1 MRRFL
6 FLGVLLMVILCLT
19 VQSFAQVSLST
30 VLFLRIAAGA
40 RAAGMGE
47 SFVAVADDATATH
60 WNPAGLGLY
69 PLASTWIE
77 YKGKTANQ
85 FKALALLKND
95 IPESNYKRY
104 DLWAISVSDLYTW
117 DGKDWRNSQAYPVSS
132 GETAESIV
140 RKYTQAQDETR
151 LRKMLDQVA
160 SQNCGANRDSLENLK
175 NKILALSP
183 QDSPHHQDLQ
193 KALED
198 LVSAWGNLLVERG
211 SLNEFLN
218 LASGSLGD
226 SVLSA
231 QKEESLI
238 NSAKKPIL
246 KSQPE
251 AIELPY
257 SLIFMDSLN
266 FLTSDENN
274 LWVGSNSGLYK
285 YDGKVWRRFSIQ
297 DGLVSDKALSMAFT
311 PGGTAFVGTDSGV
324 VRFDGKS
331 FSRIF
336 LAPEVKDQRITQ
348 IAAKNDKEIWAA
360 TADGG
365 LMKFDGN
372 LFVSYSMLTPKS
384 PEELDQQMKQ
394 YLEREDE
401 QKLQMV
407 YKRFEELNFV
417 PKDAITPGQQV
428 KIEYNLPLEGKVT
441 SLAFDRKGGLLVG
454 TENGLM
460 KFDEGKWKKY
470 GYRKYEVKDE
480 KTVED
485 VAAKF
490 LPYRDK
496 DRIENLSQKIVEYNH
511 LPSRELIPGQVLY
524 VYANS
529 LGSRILSIAMVGED
543 NLFVGTEFGTLRFNA
558 GAWGRYYHSNL
569 EKTRTHTI
577 IYKDKDIFFCTD
589 DQVVI
594 YAHAKKE
601 LTFMHA
607 ALLPELAADVN
618 YEYLSYVQNTENW
631 GTLGGNITFISYGTI
646 QRTGE
651 QGELLGEISPYE
663 AALTLSYGTR
673 MGNRL
678 ALGLGAKFI
687 YSHLSDQGAGKE
699 RGSGTGSSFA
709 IDAGVI
715 YKTPLKRLTLGAAV
729 TNLGPNVSY
738 IDVDQSDPLPRN
750 LALGFAYKI
759 FDTPYN
765 KLTAV
770 GEINKELVAVGG
782 LGNIVSQAVKNVG
795 VEYWYANYV
804 ALRAGYIYDKI
815 GDIKTSTFGAGLR
828 ISLLRV
834 DFAYVP
840 ANKNVALAN
849 TTRISGTVR
858 F

>member
-1 MRRFL
+1 MRRFI
-6 FLGVLLMVILCLT
+6 FLGVVLIVVLCLA

-47 SFVAVADDATATH
+47 AFVAIADDATATH
-60 WNPAGLGLY
+60 WNPAGLGFY

-77 YKGKTANQ
+77 YKGKPADQ
-85 FKALALLKND
+85 FKALALIKND
-95 IPESNYKRY
+95 LPESNYKRY
-104 DLWAISVSDLYTW
+104 DLWAISATDLYTW
-117 DGKDWRNSQAYPVSS
+117 NGKDWKNSQVYPVSS
-132 GETAESIV
+132 GETPESIV
-140 RKYTQAQDETR
+140 RKYTQVQDESR

-160 SQNCGANRDSLENLK
+160 SQNGGANRDSLENLK

-198 LVSAWGNLLVERG
+198 LILAWGNLQDERG
-211 SLNEFLN
+211 ALSEFLN
-218 LASGSLGD
+218 LAGSSLSD

-231 QKEESLI
+231 QTEEALI

-266 FLTSDENN
+266 FLCSDENN

-285 YDGKVWRRFSIQ
+285 YDGKVWRRFSAQ
-297 DGLVSDKALSMAFT
+297 DGLVSDKALSMSLT

-336 LAPEVKDQRITQ
+336 LAPEVKDQRVTQ

-360 TADGG
+360 TPGA
-365 LMKFDGN
+365 LLNFDGN
-372 LFVSYSMLTPKS
+372 LFVPYFMLTVKS
-384 PEELDQQMKQ
+384 PEEYDQQMKQ
-394 YLEREDE
+394 YMDREDE
-401 QKLQMV
+401 QKLQLAN
-407 YKRFEELNFV
+407 KRFEDLNYIG
-417 PKDAITPGQQV
+417 KEQITSSQTL
-428 KIEYNLPLEGKVT
+428 KIEYNLPLEGRVT
-441 SLAFDRKGGLLVG
+441 SLAFDKRGGLLVG
-454 TENGLM
+454 TENGLL

-470 GYRKYEVKDE
+470 GYRRYEAKDE

-490 LPYRDK
+490 LPYKDK

-511 LPSRELIPGQVLY
+511 LPSRELKPGQVLY

-558 GAWGRYYHSNL
+558 GAWGKYYHSNL
-569 EKTRTHTI
+569 EKTRAHTI
-577 IYKDKDIFFCTD
+577 IYKDKDIFFGTD

-594 YAHAKKE
+594 YAHAKRE

-607 ALLPELAADVN
+607 ALLPELAEDVN

-631 GTLGGNITFISYGTI
+631 GTLGGNITFISYGVI

-663 AALTLSYGTR
+663 VALTLSYGTR

-715 YKTPLKRLTLGAAV
+715 YKTPLERLTLGAAV
-729 TNLGPNVSY
+729 TNIGPNVSY

-782 LGNIVSQAVKNVG
+782 IGNIVSQAVKNFG

>member
-1 MRRFL
+1 MRRL
-6 FLGVLLMVILCLT
+6 IFLGVILAIIFCLA
-19 VQSFAQVSLST
+19 VQSYAQVSLST

-47 SFVAVADDATATH
+47 AFVAIADDATATH

-77 YKGKTANQ
+77 YQGKPDNQ

-104 DLWAISVSDLYTW
+104 DLWAISSSDLYTW
-117 DGKDWRNSQAYPVSS
+117 DGKDWKNSQVYPIAP
-132 GETAESIV
+132 GENAESIV
-140 RKYTQAQDETR
+140 RKYTQVQDETR
-151 LRKMLDQVA
+151 LRRMLDLVA
-160 SQNCGANRDSLENLK
+160 SQNCGASRETLEDLK
-175 NKILALSP
+175 NRILDLSP
-183 QDSPHHQDLQ
+183 QDSPRHQDLQ
-193 KALED
+193 NALED
-198 LVSAWGNLLVERG
+198 LLAAWKNSLAERG
-211 SLNEFLN
+211 ALGEFLN
-218 LASGSLGD
+218 LAVGSLSD
-226 SVLSA
+226 SALSA

-238 NSAKKPIL
+238 QAARKPIL

-251 AIELPY
+251 MLEVPY

-266 FLTSDENN
+266 FLISDENN
-274 LWVGSNSGLYK
+274 LWVGANSGLYK
-285 YDGKVWRRFSIQ
+285 YDGKVWRRFSAQ
-297 DGLVSDKALSMAFT
+297 DGLVSDKALSMALT

-324 VRFDGKS
+324 VRFDGKD
-331 FSRIF
+331 FSMIYI
-336 LAPEVKDQRITQ
+336 APEVKDHRITQ
-348 IAAKNDKEIWAA
+348 TVAKNDKEVWAS

-365 LMKFDGN
+365 LLRFDGN
-372 LFVSYSMLTPKS
+372 LFVPYFMLNPKS

-401 QKLQMV
+401 QKLQVV

-417 PKDAITPGQQV
+417 SKDLIVPGQQV
-428 KIEYNLPLEGKVT
+428 KIDYNLPLEGQVT
-441 SLAFDRKGGLLVG
+441 ALALDRKGGLLVG

-470 GYRKYEVKDE
+470 GYRKYVVRDE
-480 KTVED
+480 KTVEEI
-485 VAAKF
+485 AARF
-490 LPYRDK
+490 LLYKDK
-496 DRIENLSQKIVEYNH
+496 DRLEGLSQKIVEYNH
-511 LPSRELIPGQVLY
+511 LPSRELTPGQVLY

-543 NLFVGTEFGTLRFNA
+543 NLFVGTEFGTLRFDGNT
-558 GAWGRYYHSNL
+558 WGKYYHSDL
-569 EKTRTHTI
+569 ERAKTNSI
-577 IYKDKDIFFCTD
+577 IYKDKDIFFGTD
-589 DQVVI
+589 NGVVI
-594 YAHAKKE
+594 YAHAKRE

-607 ALLPELAADVN
+607 ALLPELAEDVN

-631 GTLGGNITFISYGTI
+631 GTIGGNITFISYGTI
-646 QRTGE
+646 QRTGPSAE
-651 QGELLGEISPYE
+651 PLGELSPYE
-663 AALTLSYGTR
+663 VALTLSYGTR
-673 MGNRL
+673 MGNRV
-678 ALGLGAKFI
+678 AMGLGAKFI
-687 YSHLSDQGAGKE
+687 YSHLSDQGAGAE

-709 IDAGVI
+709 IDAGLI
-715 YKTPLKRLTLGAAV
+715 YKTPLKRLTLGAAI

-750 LALGFAYKI
+750 LALGFAYKV

-770 GEINKELVAVGG
+770 GEINKELVDVGG
-782 LGNIVSQAVKNVG
+782 IGNIVSQAVKNVG
-795 VEYWYANYV
+795 LEYWYANYV

-840 ANKNVALAN
+840 AKQNVALAN
-849 TTRISGTVR
+849 TTRISGTLR

>member
-1 MRRFL
+1 MRRFI
-6 FLGVLLMVILCLT
+6 FLGVLLIMVLCLA
-19 VQSFAQVSLST
+19 VQSFGQVSLST

-47 SFVAVADDATATH
+47 SFVAIADDATATH

-104 DLWAISVSDLYTW
+104 DLWAISASDLYTW
-117 DGKDWRNSQAYPVSS
+117 DGKDWRNSQVYPVSLS
-132 GETAESIV
+132 ETAESIV
-140 RKYTQAQDETR
+140 RKFTQVQDETR

-160 SQNCGANRDSLENLK
+160 SQNCGANRDSLEGLK

-183 QDSPHHQDLQ
+183 QDSPRHQDLQ

-198 LVSAWGNLLVERG
+198 LLSAWGNLLVERG
-211 SLNEFLN
+211 ALSEFLN
-218 LASGSLGD
+218 LAESSLSD

-238 NSAKKPIL
+238 NSAKKPLL
-246 KSQPE
+246 KSAPE
-251 AIELPY
+251 AIEVPY

-274 LWVGSNSGLYK
+274 LWVGANSGLYK
-285 YDGKVWRRFSIQ
+285 YDGKVWRRFSAQ
-297 DGLVSDKALSMAFT
+297 DGLVSDKALSISLT
-311 PGGTAFVGTDSGV
+311 PGGMVFVGTDSGV

-331 FSRIF
+331 FSRIY
-336 LAPEVKDQRITQ
+336 LAPEVKDQRVTQ

-360 TADGG
+360 TADGR

-372 LFVSYSMLTPKS
+372 LFVPYSMLTPKS
-384 PEELDQQMKQ
+384 PEEFDQQIKQ
-394 YLEREDE
+394 YMDREDE
-401 QKLQMV
+401 QKLRIV

-417 PKDAITPGQQV
+417 PKDAIAPGQQV

-441 SLAFDRKGGLLVG
+441 SLAFDKKGGLLVG
-454 TENGLM
+454 TENGLL

-470 GYRKYEVKDE
+470 GYRRYEVKDE
-480 KTVED
+480 KTVEE
-485 VAAKF
+485 VAARF
-490 LPYRDK
+490 LPYQDK

-511 LPSRELIPGQVLY
+511 LPSRELNPGQVLY
-524 VYANS
+524 IYANS
-529 LGSRILSIAMVGED
+529 LGSRILSITMVGED
-543 NLFVGTEFGTLRFNA
+543 NLFVGTEFGTLRFNG
-558 GAWGRYYHSNL
+558 GAWGKYYHSNL
-569 EKTRTHTI
+569 ERAQTNSI
-577 IYKDKDIFFCTD
+577 IYKDKDIFFGTD
-589 DQVVI
+589 DRVVI
-594 YAHAKKE
+594 YAHAKRE

-663 AALTLSYGTR
+663 VAITLSYGTR
-673 MGNRL
+673 VGNRL
-678 ALGLGAKFI
+678 ALGLGTKFI
-687 YSHLSDQGAGKE
+687 YSHLSDQGAGAE

-709 IDAGVI
+709 IDAGLI
-715 YKTPLKRLTLGAAV
+715 YKTPLKRLTLGAAI

-770 GEINKELVAVGG
+770 GEINKELVDVGG
-782 LGNIVSQAVKNVG
+782 IGNIVSQAVKNFG

-849 TTRISGTVR
+849 TTRISGTIR

>member
-1 MRRFL
+1 MRRFI
-6 FLGVLLMVILCLT
+6 FLGVLLIMVLCLA
-19 VQSFAQVSLST
+19 VQSYAQVSLST

-47 SFVAVADDATATH
+47 AFVAIADDATATH

-69 PLASTWIE
+69 PLASTWID
-77 YKGKTANQ
+77 YKGKAANQ

-95 IPESNYKRY
+95 LPESNYKRY
-104 DLWAISVSDLYTW
+104 NLWAISSSDLHTW
-117 DGKDWRNSQAYPVSS
+117 DGKDWRNSQVYPVSS

-140 RKYTQAQDETR
+140 RKYTQEQDETR
-151 LRKMLDQVA
+151 LRKMLDQAA

-183 QDSPHHQDLQ
+183 QDSPHRQDLE

-198 LVSAWGNLLVERG
+198 LILAWGNLQVEKG
-211 SLNEFLN
+211 ALSKFLN
-218 LASGSLGD
+218 LAGSCLSD

-231 QKEESLI
+231 QTEESLI

-246 KSQPE
+246 KSAPE

-266 FLTSDENN
+266 FLISDENN
-274 LWVGSNSGLYK
+274 LWVGANSGLYR
-285 YDGKVWRRFSIQ
+285 YDGKVWRRFSAK
-297 DGLVSDKALSMAFT
+297 DGLVSDRALSMALT

-324 VRFDGKS
+324 VRFDGKN
-331 FSRIF
+331 FSRIY
-336 LAPEVKDQRITQ
+336 LAPEVKDQRVTQ
-348 IAAKNDKEIWAA
+348 IAARNDREIWAA
-360 TADGG
+360 TSDA
-365 LMKFDGN
+365 LLNFDGN
-372 LFVSYSMLTPKS
+372 LFVPYFMLTVKS
-384 PEELDQQMKQ
+384 PEEFDQQIKQ
-394 YLEREDE
+394 FMDREDE
-401 QKLQMV
+401 QKLQLV
-407 YKRFEELNFV
+407 YKKTEELNFI
-417 PKDAITPGQQV
+417 PKEQV
-428 KIEYNLPLEGKVT
+428 SSTQPLKIEYSLPLEGKVT
-441 SLAFDRKGGLLVG
+441 CLAFDKKGGLLVG
-454 TENGLM
+454 TENGLL

-490 LPYRDK
+490 LPNRDK
-496 DRIENLSQKIVEYNH
+496 ERIENLSRKIVEYNH
-511 LPSRELIPGQVLY
+511 LPTRELNPGQVLY

-529 LGSRILSIAMVGED
+529 LGSRILSIAMIGEN
-543 NLFVGTEFGTLRFNA
+543 NLFVGTEYGTLRFD
-558 GAWGRYYHSNL
+558 GETWGKYYHSNL
-569 EKTRTHTI
+569 EKARTHTI
-577 IYKDKDIFFCTD
+577 ISKDKDIFFGTD
-589 DQVVI
+589 DQAVI
-594 YAHAKKE
+594 YAHAKRE

-607 ALLPELAADVN
+607 ALLPELAEDVN

-646 QRTGE
+646 QRTSEIGVIE
-651 QGELLGEISPYE
+651 GEINPYE
-663 AALTLSYGTR
+663 VALTLSYGTK
-673 MGNRL
+673 MGNHL
-678 ALGLGAKFI
+678 AFGLGAKYI
-687 YSHLSDQGAGKE
+687 YSSLSPQGAGKE
-699 RGSGTGSSFA
+699 QGSGTGSSFA
-709 IDAGVI
+709 IDVGLI
-715 YKTPLKRLTLGAAV
+715 YKPPFERLTLGAAI

-770 GEINKELVAVGG
+770 GEINKELVDVGG
-782 LGNIVSQAVKNVG
+782 IGDVVSQAVKNVG
-795 VEYWYANYV
+795 AEYWYANYV
-804 ALRAGYIYDKI
+804 ALRAGYIYDKL
-815 GDIKTSTFGAGLR
+815 GDIRTWTFGAGLR

>member
-1 MRRFL
+1 MRRFI
-6 FLGVLLMVILCLT
+6 FLGVLFMVILCLT

-47 SFVAVADDATATH
+47 AFVAIADDATATH

-77 YKGKTANQ
+77 YKGKTVNQ

-95 IPESNYKRY
+95 LPESNYKRY
-104 DLWAISVSDLYTW
+104 NLWAISATDLYTW
-117 DGKDWRNSQAYPVSS
+117 DSKDWRNSQVYPVSS
-132 GETAESIV
+132 GETIESIV
-140 RKYTQAQDETR
+140 RKYTQVQDESR

-175 NKILALSP
+175 DKILTFSP
-183 QDSPHHQDLQ
+183 QDSPRHQDLQ

-198 LVSAWGNLLVERG
+198 LILAWDNLQVERG
-211 SLNEFLN
+211 ALSEFLN
-218 LASGSLGD
+218 LAGSSLSD

-231 QKEESLI
+231 QTEEALI

-246 KSQPE
+246 KSAPE

-285 YDGKVWRRFSIQ
+285 YDGKVWRRFSAQ
-297 DGLVSDKALSMAFT
+297 DGLVSDKALSMALT

-336 LAPEVKDQRITQ
+336 LAPEVKDQRVTQ

-360 TADGG
+360 TPGA
-365 LMKFDGN
+365 LLNFDGN
-372 LFVSYSMLTPKS
+372 LFVPYFMLTVKS
-384 PEELDQQMKQ
+384 PEEYDQQIKQ
-394 YLEREDE
+394 YMDREDE
-401 QKLQMV
+401 QKLQLAN
-407 YKRFEELNFV
+407 KRFEDLNYIG
-417 PKDAITPGQQV
+417 KEQITSSQTL

-441 SLAFDRKGGLLVG
+441 SLAFDKKGGLLVG
-454 TENGLM
+454 TENGLL
-460 KFDEGKWKKY
+460 KFDEGKWRKY
-470 GYRKYEVKDE
+470 GYRRYEAKDE

-490 LPYRDK
+490 LPYKDQ

-511 LPSRELIPGQVLY
+511 LPSRELKPGQVLY

-529 LGSRILSIAMVGED
+529 LGSRILSIAMVGEN
-543 NLFVGTEFGTLRFNA
+543 NLFVGTEFGTLRFD
-558 GAWGRYYHSNL
+558 GETWGKYYHSNL
-569 EKTRTHTI
+569 EKAQTNSI
-577 IYKDKDIFFCTD
+577 IYKDKDIFFGTD
-589 DQVVI
+589 DRVVI
-594 YAHAKKE
+594 YAHAKRE

-607 ALLPELAADVN
+607 ALLPELAEDVN

-631 GTLGGNITFISYGTI
+631 GTLGGNITFISYGVI

-663 AALTLSYGTR
+663 VALTLSYGTR

-715 YKTPLKRLTLGAAV
+715 YKTPLERLTLGAAV
-729 TNLGPNVSY
+729 TNIGPNVSY

-770 GEINKELVAVGG
+770 GEINKELVAVGSI
-782 LGNIVSQAVKNVG
+782 GNIVSQAVKNFG

-815 GDIKTSTFGAGLR
+815 GEIKTSTFGAGLR

>member
-1 MRRFL
+1 
-6 FLGVLLMVILCLT
+6 
-19 VQSFAQVSLST
+19 
-30 VLFLRIAAGA
+30 
-40 RAAGMGE
+40 MGE

-77 YKGKTANQ
+77 YKGKTASQ

-104 DLWAISVSDLYTW
+104 DLWAISASDLYTW
-117 DGKDWRNSQAYPVSS
+117 DGRDWRNSRAYPVSS

-140 RKYTQAQDETR
+140 RKYTQVQDETR

-183 QDSPHHQDLQ
+183 QDSPRHQDLQ

-198 LVSAWGNLLVERG
+198 LLSAWGNLLVERG
-211 SLNEFLN
+211 AFSEFLS
-218 LASGSLGD
+218 LAGSSLSD
-226 SVLSA
+226 SVLIA

-246 KSQPE
+246 KSPPE

-274 LWVGSNSGLYK
+274 LWVGANSGLYK

-331 FSRIF
+331 FSRIY
-336 LAPEVKDQRITQ
+336 LAPEVKDQRVTQ
-348 IAAKNDKEIWAA
+348 LAAKNDKEVWAA
-360 TADGG
+360 TPDK
-365 LMKFDGN
+365 LIKFEGN
-372 LFVSYSMLTPKS
+372 LFVNYFSLTVKS
-384 PEELDQQMKQ
+384 PEEFEQQIRQ
-394 YLEREDE
+394 YMEREDE
-401 QKLQMV
+401 QKLQIA
-407 YKRFEELNFV
+407 YKRFEDLNYFGKEQISSSQ
-417 PKDAITPGQQV
+417 PL

-441 SLAFDRKGGLLVG
+441 SLAFDKKGGLLVG
-454 TENGLM
+454 TENGLL

-480 KTVED
+480 KTVEE
-485 VAAKF
+485 VAARF

-496 DRIENLSQKIVEYNH
+496 DRIENLSLKIVEYNH

-524 VYANS
+524 VYSNS

-577 IYKDKDIFFCTD
+577 IYKDKDIFFGTD

-594 YAHAKKE
+594 YAHAKRE

-631 GTLGGNITFISYGTI
+631 GTLGGNITFISYGVI
-646 QRTGE
+646 QRTSEIGVPE
-651 QGELLGEISPYE
+651 GEISPYE
-663 AALTLSYGTR
+663 VALTLSYGTR

-715 YKTPLKRLTLGAAV
+715 YKTPLKRLTLGAAI

-750 LALGFAYKI
+750 LALGFAFKI

-795 VEYWYANYV
+795 LEYWYANYV
-804 ALRAGYIYDKI
+804 ALRAGYIYDKV